1 MNRFEFMLNLDNY
14 RNAKPKSVLQHDSYD
29 IPKQK
34 IHQIQSDYSRAPK
47 TYKDQISL
55 YEEYNEDTLSHASN
69 YKYYQKIDLG
79 NGNVR
84 YFYTKEEWDA
94 YQNGG
99 ESSNKSNDRSG
110 SPYYMKEA
118 NGYGPG
124 KTRYFYNKQ
133 EWNAHQRDK
142 ASKQSEEDRK
152 DNIRSDKAVQIYTD
166 LAKTD
171 PKKAARQMYEN
182 RDFGLDE
189 LFYEVK
195 EAIKDGSMI
204 WDGSDLAAVSGSE
217 SDKQKYN
224 EANEHVLEIYRDMQ
238 KYIDAIAE
246 DSEAGAKLWKE
257 FRTLM
262 TNKFARLSKKYAPK

>member
-14 RNAKPKSVLQHDSYD
+14 RKSKPKSVLQHDSYD

-55 YEEYNEDTLSHASN
+55 YEEYNEDVVSHAGN

-94 YQNGG
+94 YQKGG

-118 NGYGPG
+118 NDNGPG
-124 KTRYFYNKQ
+124 KARYFYNKQ

-152 DNIRSDKAVQIYTD
+152 DNIRSDKAVQMYTD
-166 LAKTD
+166 LAKAD

-204 WDGSDLAAVSGSE
+204 WDGSDLAAVSGNE

>member
-14 RNAKPKSVLQHDSYD
+14 RKSKPKSVLQHDSYD

-55 YEEYNEDTLSHASN
+55 YEEYNEDVISHSGN

-94 YQNGG
+94 FQNGD
-99 ESSNKSNDRSG
+99 ESSNKSNDCSG

-118 NGYGPG
+118 NDNGPG
-124 KTRYFYNKQ
+124 KARYFYNKQ

-152 DNIRSDKAVQIYTD
+152 DNIRSDKAVQMYTD
-166 LAKTD
+166 LAKVD

-204 WDGSDLAAVSGSE
+204 WDGSDLAAVSGNE

>member
-55 YEEYNEDTLSHASN
+55 YEEYNEDVVSHAGN

-84 YFYTKEEWDA
+84 YFYTKDEWDA

-99 ESSNKSNDRSG
+99 ESSNKSNERSG
-110 SPYYMKEA
+110 SPYYMKET

-124 KTRYFYNKQ
+124 KARYFYNKQ

-142 ASKQSEEDRK
+142 ASKQSEENRK
-152 DNIRSDKAVQIYTD
+152 DNIRSDKAVLIYTD

-204 WDGSDLAAVSGSE
+204 WDGSDLAAVSGSDE
-217 SDKQKYN
+217 DKQKYN